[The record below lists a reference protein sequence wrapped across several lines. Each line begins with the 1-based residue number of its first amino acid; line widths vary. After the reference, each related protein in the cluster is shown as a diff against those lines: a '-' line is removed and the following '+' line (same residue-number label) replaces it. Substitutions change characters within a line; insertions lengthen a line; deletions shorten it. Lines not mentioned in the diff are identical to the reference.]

1 MQTRVANSG
10 GWGLRGGAHK
20 TLCLP
25 ETKLAETKAETK
37 LAETKLAETKLAET
51 KLAETKL
58 AETKLAET
66 KLAETK
72 LADAYRHLCGRLGAC
87 GNLVSPPSMRLS
99 WCVASCVSSMCFI

>member
-1 MQTRVANSG
+1 
-10 GWGLRGGAHK
+10 
-20 TLCLP
+20 
-25 ETKLAETKAETK
+25 